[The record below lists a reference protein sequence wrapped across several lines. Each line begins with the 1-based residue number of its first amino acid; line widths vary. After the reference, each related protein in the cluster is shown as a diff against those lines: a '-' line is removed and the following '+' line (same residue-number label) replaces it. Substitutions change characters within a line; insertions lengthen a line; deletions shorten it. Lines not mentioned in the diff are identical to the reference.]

1 MSDPGD
7 VNQSN
12 DKGFSNLSYV
22 ILESLKTLNASV
34 ATLQKSLTGIEVSLV
49 SRSDLK
55 ELRDEFEGRFSKATE
70 KRDAEIADLRDK
82 LTALQIK
89 TAGISALVGAAASFA
104 IHLFKQ

>member
-7 VNQSN
+7 VSQSS
-12 DKGFSNLSYV
+12 DKFSNLSYY
-22 ILESLKTLNASV
+22 ILESLKTLSANVAS
-34 ATLQKSLTGIEVSLV
+34 LQRSLTAIEVSLV
-49 SRSDLK
+49 SRADLK
-55 ELRDEFEGRFSKATE
+55 EVRDEFEARIAKATE

-82 LTALQIK
+82 LTALAVK